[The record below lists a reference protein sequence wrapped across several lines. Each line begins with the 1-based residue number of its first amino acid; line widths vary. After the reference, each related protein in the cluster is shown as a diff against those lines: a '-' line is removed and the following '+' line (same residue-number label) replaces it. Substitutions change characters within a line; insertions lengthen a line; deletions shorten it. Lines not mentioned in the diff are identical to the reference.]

1 MEHAKLISVENDLI
15 RREPSPEK
23 PVDLSVV
30 IPISERHDDLR
41 EIYCQCVQEI
51 SAKGYSYEVIFVLDG
66 PDHEALQTLKD
77 LKNERPEIK
86 VITLNRRVGEATAL
100 SVGYDKARA
109 PIILTIPSYFQVEPQ
124 DVHGLLDKLVEGEQ
138 DLVIA
143 WRYPRIDSLFNRV
156 QSWVFHRLTGMLTG
170 MKYHDISC
178 GLRAMKRKVA
188 QEVQLYGDLHR
199 FFPLLANQRGFKVE
213 EVTVRQSRQDLN
225 RRVYGPGVYLRR
237 LLDVLTLFFLYKF
250 TKKPLR
256 FFGLIG
262 SGISFAGVLI
272 TAYLGLY
279 RLLGFGGIAGRPIL
293 ILGVLLM
300 VLGVQLFSMGLL
312 GEIIIFTHA
321 RDVKDYQIKELL
333 E

>member
-1 MEHAKLISVENDLI
+1 MEQAKLIPVENDLI
-15 RREPSPEK
+15 QTEPSSEK

-30 IPISERHDDLR
+30 IPISERYDDLR
-41 EIYCQCVQEI
+41 EIYHQCSQEI
-51 SAKGYSYEVIFVLDG
+51 SANGYSYEFIFVLDG
-66 PDHEALQTLKD
+66 PDHEILQILKD
-77 LKNERPEIK
+77 LKEDYPEIK
-86 VITLNRRVGEATAL
+86 VITLSHRQGEATAL
-100 SVGYDKARA
+100 AVGIDKASA
-109 PIILTIPSYFQVEPQ
+109 PVILTIPSYFQVEPQ
-124 DVHGLLDKLVEGEQ
+124 DVHRLLNKLVEDGQ

-143 WRYPRIDSLFNRV
+143 WRNPRIDSLFNRA
-156 QSWVFHRLTGMLTG
+156 QSWVFHRLTGTLTG
-170 MKYHDISC
+170 MRYHDISC

-199 FFPLLANQRGFKVE
+199 FFPLLAYQRGFKVE
-213 EVTVRQSRQDLN
+213 EVTVRQSGHDLK
-225 RRVYGPGVYLRR
+225 RRVYSPGLYLKR

-321 RDVKDYQIKELL
+321 GQTKDYTVKEELN
-333 E
+333 